1 VIRCYITD
9 RQPLGGLE
17 PLLEAI
23 ERNLAAGVGL
33 IQIREKDLS
42 TRELLDLVRRALAL
56 PNPHGARILINSRA
70 DIALACGAQGVHLPA
85 GSIAPRQLRSILLP
99 GSLIGVSCH
108 HLEEVRAAEREGAD
122 FAVFGPVFFTPSK
135 QQYGP
140 PLGIERL
147 REACQAVRLP
157 VLALGGIT
165 EENAGQCLEA
175 GAAGIAGV
183 SLFQTRVSTAA
194 RLGGLIC

>member
-9 RQPLGGLE
+9 RQPLGGLA

-33 IQIREKDLS
+33 IQIREKDLG

-108 HLEEVRAAEREGAD
+108 HLEEVCAAERVGAA

>member
-17 PLLEAI
+17 PLLEAL

-33 IQIREKDLS
+33 IQIREKDLG
-42 TRELLDLVRRALAL
+42 TRELLNLVRRALAL

-85 GSIAPRQLRSILLP
+85 GSIAPRRLRSILPP

-108 HLEEVRAAEREGAD
+108 HLEELRAAEREGAD
-122 FAVFGPVFFTPSK
+122 FVVFGPVFFTPSK

-175 GAAGIAGV
+175 GAAGIAGI
-183 SLFQTRVSTAA
+183 SLFQTRVSTPPP
-194 RLGGLIC
+194 LGGLIC

>member
-1 VIRCYITD
+1 MIRCYITD
-9 RQPLGGLE
+9 RQPLGGLA

-33 IQIREKDLS
+33 IQIREKDLG

-85 GSIAPRQLRSILLP
+85 GSIAPRRLRSILLP

-108 HLEEVRAAEREGAD
+108 HLEELRAAEREGAD

-135 QQYGP
+135 QPYGP

-165 EENAGQCLEA
+165 GQNAGQCLEA

>member
-1 VIRCYITD
+1 MIRCYITD

-33 IQIREKDLS
+33 IQIREKDLG

-157 VLALGGIT
+157 VLALGGISDQ
-165 EENAGQCLEA
+165 NAGQCLEA